1 VATGLYHPL
10 EAGAVGF
17 WRSAADRLDDRTCV
31 FIVFTE
37 TAPDVTFDDRY
48 TLEVGGDRV
57 ELAWHGPNHS
67 PDNIFI
73 NFPDHDTLMLIDIV
87 NSGWVP
93 MYNLNLSED
102 VPGYIQA
109 PATALSYPWKT
120 YIGGPECWPLRTS
133 RSSSGPP
140 RSRSCSPSDSTRA
153 PAHTDPPMTRSRR
166 LGCHGGHS

>member
-1 VATGLYHPL
+1 MTYESIL
-10 EAGAVGF
+10 E
-17 WRSAADRLDDRTCV
+17 RESQ
-31 FIVFTE
+31 

-102 VPGYIQA
+102 VPGYIPA
-109 PATALSYPWKT
+109 RATALSYPWKT
-120 YIGGPECWPLRTS
+120 YIGGPEC
-133 RSSSGPP
+133 
-140 RSRSCSPSDSTRA
+140 
-153 PAHTDPPMTRSRR
+153 
-166 LGCHGGHS
+166 